1 MSLAPALTTSVLK
14 TATRGEWLDQFSS
27 SDRPFA
33 EKLLNAVHVVSHD
46 EFFNV
51 MCTLIMG
58 AFDRKEGAVGLYPER
73 EVRKRLGVPHRL
85 FKERLSAR
93 KRPSRKKKRSAFGE
107 APAVFARMRG
117 DRIEVGSEGVVA
129 SLIGQLARRQ
139 PNRYV
144 SVPGPGLIRKK
155 HIRHFAVVTDFIGS
169 GDRICDY
176 LNSAWS
182 VRSVRSWHS
191 SKLIRFTVFA
201 YSGTRQGV
209 ARIKNHPSS
218 PTIVTAREAPTIRT
232 QFDRPD
238 WSALRNICVK
248 YNRGLPS
255 RALGYQNGEVLLSF
269 KHGCPNNVPAIF
281 HDDTDKWKPIF
292 LNRTSIRT
300 SDSLG
305 SKLKEFD
312 FFAAFSALKF
322 PEYAQGKKFLTLPL
336 QSKKLVLF
344 LAALRAGLRS
354 AEAQCDRLGLGLHEL
369 AALKILA
376 MKHQLVTSENRLTDL
391 GIGSL
396 DTLLS
401 NARDGNLRVTSPP
414 SVYYYPT
421 QLRVP

>member
-1 MSLAPALTTSVLK
+1 MPLAPALTAIIPTN
-14 TATRGEWLDQFSS
+14 ATRANWLNQFSS
-27 SDRPFA
+27 SDRPLA

-46 EFFNV
+46 EFANV
-51 MCTLIMG
+51 MYMLIMG
-58 AFDRKEGAVGLYPER
+58 TFERKEGAVGLYPEK

-85 FKERLSAR
+85 FKERSSPR
-93 KRPSRKKKRSAFGE
+93 NRPSRKKKRSAFGE

-129 SLIGQLARRQ
+129 SLIGQLARRE
-139 PNRYV
+139 PNRYT
-144 SVPGPGLIRKK
+144 SVPSPGLIRKK
-155 HIRHFAVVTDFIGS
+155 RIRHFAVVTDFIGS
-169 GDRICDY
+169 GDRIDDY
-176 LNSAWS
+176 LNSAWL

-201 YSGTRQGV
+201 YSGTREGV

-218 PTIVTAREAPTIRT
+218 PTVVTAREAPTIRT
-232 QFDRPD
+232 QFDRSD
-238 WSALRNICVK
+238 WSAIRSLCIK

-255 RALGYQNGEVLLSF
+255 RALGYGDGEVLLSF

-281 HDDTDKWKPIF
+281 HDDTDKWRPIF
-292 LNRTSIRT
+292 PNRTTVRT

-305 SKLKEFD
+305 SNLKEFD
-312 FFAAFSALKF
+312 FLAAFSALNF
-322 PEYAQGKKFLTLPL
+322 PQYVQGKKFLTLPL

-344 LAALRAGLRS
+344 LVALRVGLRS

-369 AALKILA
+369 AVLKILA
-376 MKHQLVTSENRLTDL
+376 MKHQLMTGGNRLTDL
-391 GIGSL
+391 GIGTL

-401 NARDGNLRVTSPP
+401 NAPGGNSQVTSRA